1 MRPFR
6 RLPHLVFLIGGLVIG
21 IAIALPIDASGGGC
35 PPAGE
40 GRNMCLVQHVWAPAI
55 TTVALCLL
63 LAWLIAELIFVRVP
77 DLRAGNRRRR
87 RPRDHGREALERDE
101 TLRAATWGVLPP
113 PRRPAPRPQITVA
126 TITGGGPSVRPV
138 DPLDLPK
145 PPPGHGIRIV
155 PGPAPTADKTLLAAC
170 WEAATRRSAELI
182 DQVALELGLVRDRLR
197 PAPTTEP
204 DPLLAAATWSRLGS

>member
-1 MRPFR
+1 MRSVR
-6 RLPHLVFLIGGLVIG
+6 RLPHLGFLIGGL
-21 IAIALPIDASGGGC
+21 AIAAVIVLPMDLSGAGC

-40 GRNMCLVQHVWAPAI
+40 GRNMCLVQHAWAPAI

-63 LAWLIAELIFVRVP
+63 LAWLLAELLFVRLA

-87 RPRDHGREALERDE
+87 HPRDHGREALERDE
-101 TLRAATWGVLPP
+101 VLRAASWGVLPP

-138 DPLDLPK
+138 NPLDLPK
-145 PPPGHGIRIV
+145 PPPGRGIRIV

-170 WEAATRRSAELI
+170 WETATRRSAELI

-197 PAPTTEP
+197 PAPASEP